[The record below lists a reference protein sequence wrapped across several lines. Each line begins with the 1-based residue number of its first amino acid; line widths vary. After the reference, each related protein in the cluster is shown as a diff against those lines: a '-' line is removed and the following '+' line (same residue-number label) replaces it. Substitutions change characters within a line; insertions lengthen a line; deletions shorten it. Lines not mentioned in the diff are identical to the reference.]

1 MRAAGFGLSGRLGE
15 LALAVA
21 QQEQVSPGPAQPE
34 IEAAIVVDVAQAGN
48 NRLVGQAR
56 PGLEVALAIVEEH
69 HGPAKGADPRQ
80 HHVLV
85 AVGIDIPD
93 RDPWN
98 VHLATRPCPGRER
111 AIDVLDIRRE
121 QHARRGE
128 HGGRRNRQA
137 VRRERCEV
145 LAPARVGFDHSP

>member
-21 QQEQVSPGPAQPE
+21 QQEQVSSGPAQPE

-56 PGLEVALAIVEEH
+56 PGLEVALAIVEDH

-137 VRRERCEV
+137 VRRERAV
-145 LAPARVGFDHSP
+145 KYLPLPT